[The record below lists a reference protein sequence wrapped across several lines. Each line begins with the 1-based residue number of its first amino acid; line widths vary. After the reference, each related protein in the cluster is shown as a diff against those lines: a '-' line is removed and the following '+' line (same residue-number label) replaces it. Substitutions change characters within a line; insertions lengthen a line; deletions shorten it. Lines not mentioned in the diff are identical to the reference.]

1 MCKKDI
7 NLMHN
12 DLFVNSYIDLTT
24 GLKNKNYISFI
35 LPKIIHN
42 NYSALLIDLNDFK
55 VINDIWN
62 YKFGNKVLNEVSKI
76 LLNSVTNKSIITH
89 FDSDKFLI
97 IAFEE
102 KNINEYAEKILSAL
116 KSSLVIEDIE
126 VNLTANIGIYTNTTY
141 DDVSIAIQN
150 ADIALN
156 YAKKKG
162 KDCFCIFNTS
172 MKDAILRKSKIQKKL
187 KEAINNDLLQVYYQP
202 KINLKTEQYIGAEAL
217 LRWNDKEF
225 GNISPSEF
233 IPIAEETGIIIE
245 LGRYVLKK
253 VCRQIKT
260 WELRGID
267 YINVSVNVSAEQ
279 FRDLYLS
286 EFILSILKEY
296 ELNPNILELEITET
310 AIIRNIDHTA
320 KMLNEFI
327 KKDIN
332 IALDDFGTG
341 YSSYSYISNLNLN
354 TLKIDKSFVDF
365 INCDF
370 RKNLII
376 RNIIDF
382 AHILGMNVV
391 AEGVEHEH
399 QIKTLKEYECDI
411 IQGYYYS
418 KPLPVQDFEEYI
430 NKRYNFMQPLY

>member
-7 NLMHN
+7 NLIPN
-12 DLFVNSYIDLTT
+12 NLFASNYIDLTT
-24 GLKNKNYISFI
+24 GLKNKNYITFI
-35 LPKIIHN
+35 LPRIIHN
-42 NYSALLIDLNDFK
+42 NCNNNYSTLLINLNDFK
-55 VINDIWN
+55 AINDIWD

-76 LLNSVTNKSIITH
+76 LLNSSNHKSIVTY

-102 KNINEYAEKILSAL
+102 KNIGEYAEKILSAL
-116 KSSLVIEDIE
+116 RNSLVIDDIE

-141 DDVSIAIQN
+141 EDVSLAIQN

-156 YAKKKG
+156 YAKKQG
-162 KDCFCIFNTS
+162 KDCFNIFNTS

-187 KEAINNDLLQVYYQP
+187 KDAIKNDLLQLYYQP
-202 KINLKTEQYIGAEAL
+202 KISLKNEQYIGTEAL
-217 LRWNDKEF
+217 LRWNDEEL
-225 GNISPSEF
+225 GNISPNEF
-233 IPIAEETGIIIE
+233 IPIAEKRGIIIE

-253 VCRQIKT
+253 VCMQIKT
-260 WELRGID
+260 WKLTGLD
-267 YINVSVNVSAEQ
+267 YINVSVNISAEQ
-279 FRDLYLS
+279 FKDTYLPEYIS
-286 EFILSILKEY
+286 NILKEY
-296 ELNPNILELEITET
+296 GLKPNILELEITET
-310 AIIRNIDHTA
+310 AIIENIKFAD
-320 KMLNEFI
+320 KILNEFI
-327 KKDIN
+327 KKNIK

-354 TLKIDKSFVDF
+354 ILKIDKSFVDF

-376 RNIIDF
+376 KNIIDF
-382 AHILGMNVV
+382 AHILGMDVV

-399 QIKTLKEYECDI
+399 QIKTLKEYDCDI

-418 KPLPVQDFEEYI
+418 KPLSVHDFEEYI
-430 NKRYNFMQPLY
+430 NNR